1 MKVRRDIASIP
12 RRSAKET
19 WDAIVN
25 LITGPGSVDPSSLQ
39 DAASILQSLITDE
52 HPAKVPIVV
61 KGSGNRLVIY
71 LSYGEDAMDAD
82 LSVDSLTWNPT
93 AGDWS
98 MTAPSDATDVEW
110 MNGTLKTRAP
120 RIRVHDVA
128 TPTDDGDA
136 DTAAKS
142 AELTFNW
149 GALK

>member
-19 WDAIVN
+19 WDTIVN
-25 LITGPGSVDPSSLQ
+25 LITGPGSVDASTLR
-39 DAASILQSLITDE
+39 DAASVMQSLITDE

-61 KGSGNRLVIY
+61 KGSGKRLVIY
-71 LSYGEDAMDAD
+71 LSYGENAMDAD
-82 LSVDSLTWNPT
+82 LSVDPLTWNPT
-93 AGDWS
+93 EGDWS

-128 TPTDDGDA
+128 TPADEDDA
-136 DTAAKS
+136 NTTTKS

>member
-25 LITGPGSVDPSSLQ
+25 LITGPGSVDTSKLR
-39 DAASILQSLITDE
+39 DAASIMESLITDE
-52 HPAKVPIVV
+52 HPAKVPIIL
-61 KGSGNRLVIY
+61 KGVGNRLVIY

-82 LSVDSLTWNPT
+82 LSVDALTWNPT
-93 AGDWS
+93 AGDWA
-98 MTAPSDATDVEW
+98 MTAPSEATDVEW

-120 RIRVHDVA
+120 RIKIHDVA
-128 TPTDDGDA
+128 VPPVDEETDNAVKAG
-136 DTAAKS
+136 
-142 AELTFNW
+142 ELSFNW

>member
-1 MKVRRDIASIP
+1 MKIRRDIASIP

-19 WDAIVN
+19 WDTIVN
-25 LITGPGSVDPSSLQ
+25 LISGPGSVDASTLR
-39 DAASILQSLITDE
+39 DAASIMQSLITDE

-71 LSYGEDAMDAD
+71 LSYGENAMDAD
-82 LSVDSLTWNPT
+82 LSVDPLTWNPT

-120 RIRVHDVA
+120 RVRVHDVA
-128 TPTDDGDA
+128 APADGDNE
-136 DTAAKS
+136 DTATKS
-142 AELTFNW
+142 ADLTFNW